1 MQPKRVISTEFPR
14 LAEDI
19 MNRKAILVVIA
30 LVFLEWLDFSLYLYL
45 AKSVFA
51 RDFFPASEY
60 SLMLSFALFATAFI
74 ARPLGGWL
82 FGRSADDHGRRT
94 PLIFSAA
101 MMGMATIGIALLPG
115 YGLIGIAA
123 TWGLLILRIAQG
135 LALGGEINNSAMFLV
150 EHQSHTPLAAGSLVA
165 ASGAAGMFVGG
176 ATAALVQTAHI
187 DGLWRFIFIAVG
199 FLSLWVC
206 SLRKKLNESPEFIS
220 NKSPVRQILREEWPG
235 IINIAI
241 LGAYV
246 SVTVYICNAFWVSYA
261 TDQGFWSPVAC
272 AWAGAIA
279 QLMSA
284 LLALPL
290 ARLVPP
296 ARVLQLL
303 RTSMIAA
310 FAGTPLLFIFT
321 TYGSTAGVLLG
332 LGMYVL
338 TNGLLCAA
346 LFYFLYLQLPAK
358 YRCRGVSTVWA
369 LSASLGAISLP
380 IAEQAHLHHMV
391 WLAPVWVSVIA
402 LLSYLFLSRGRLN
415 KLSSDVLTGC

>member
-1 MQPKRVISTEFPR
+1 
-14 LAEDI
+14 

-60 SLMLSFALFATAFI
+60 SLMLSFALFATAFM

-101 MMGMATIGIALLPG
+101 MMGIATIGIALLPG

-123 TWGLLILRIAQG
+123 TWGLLVLRIAQG

-150 EHQSHTPLAAGSLVA
+150 EHQSHTPLSAGSLVA

-176 ATAALVQTAHI
+176 ATAALVQAAQI
-187 DGLWRFIFIAVG
+187 DGLWRCIFILVG
-199 FLSLWVC
+199 LLSLWVC
-206 SLRKKLNESPEFIS
+206 SLRKKLKESPEFVSNTSPIS
-220 NKSPVRQILREEWPG
+220 QIIREQWPG

-272 AWAGAIA
+272 AWAGSLA

-290 ARLVPP
+290 ARFIPSSK
-296 ARVLQLL
+296 VLLLL
-303 RTSMIAA
+303 RGSMTAA
-310 FAGTPLLFIFT
+310 FFGAPILFIFT
-321 TYGSTAGVLLG
+321 AYGATAGVLLG
-332 LGMYVL
+332 LGIYVV
-338 TNGLLCAA
+338 TNGLLCSA
-346 LFYFLYLQLPAK
+346 LYYFLYLQLPAT

-380 IAEQAHLHHMV
+380 IVEQAHLHQMA
-391 WLAPVWVSVIA
+391 WLAPAWVSLIA
-402 LLSYLFLSRGRLN
+402 LMSYLFLSRGRLGRG
-415 KLSSDVLTGC
+415 TTHCH